1 MDNNTFIRYKDK
13 KEKDGIIKV
22 ICGFGEDEL
31 HNAIS
36 KVKQYKYID
45 YNLEVEK
52 RLWALWGKTKNSKEW
67 ICLEVGS
74 SKDIKKEIRSDLS
87 LMISK
92 PEQVKKSSAF
102 YSEVFEYMTYMDR
115 TSCKY
120 RKIYE
125 ICDSF
130 EWFEIDID
138 KYLQN
143 RDFSGY
149 NKVNYAEVSYAY
161 ETRALFWNPSP
172 AVNGNQEMI
181 ILEKLQNK

>member
-1 MDNNTFIRYKDK
+1 MDKNAFTRYKNQNE
-13 KEKDGIIKV
+13 KEGILKV
-22 ICGFGEDEL
+22 ICCFSEYEIE
-31 HNAIS
+31 NAIS
-36 KVKQYKYID
+36 KVKEYEYID
-45 YNLEVEK
+45 YRLELEK
-52 RLWALWGKTKNSKEW
+52 RLWSLWGKTRNNEEW

-92 PEQVKKSSAF
+92 PEQIKKSSAF

-125 ICDSF
+125 ICNSF

-138 KYLQN
+138 KYLEN

-161 ETRALFWNPSP
+161 EMRALFWNPSP
-172 AVNGNQEMI
+172 AVNGNQEMK
-181 ILEKLQNK
+181 ILEKIAK